1 MLSTFVPCRFP
12 HTVICLTN
20 DEGDDYNAER
30 LADSPGEEI
39 VVETID
45 TDGPMP
51 ANLDARAIAEVGFRE
66 TVVLK
71 VACPVIATSNDIRG
85 RYSKLETIPTK
96 PLESLTAW
104 LEWWSESRSRLKGEK
119 LSG

>member
-1 MLSTFVPCRFP
+1 FP

-51 ANLDARAIAEVGFRE
+51 ANLDARAIAE
-66 TVVLK
+66 
-71 VACPVIATSNDIRG
+71 
-85 RYSKLETIPTK
+85 
-96 PLESLTAW
+96 
-104 LEWWSESRSRLKGEK
+104 
-119 LSG
+119 